1 MAVIALHQ
9 REPAGRL
16 CLQSR
21 RDERRR
27 SAARRAADCT
37 GFKSATLSV
46 GPTVDFDFVLDD
58 SAREIRMIVSDD
70 GFAVSGSAR
79 SLDTHSKSR
88 E

>member
-1 MAVIALHQ
+1 LAQ
-9 REPAGRL
+9 RL
-16 CLQSR
+16 WDCFW
-21 RDERRR
+21 RRR
-27 SAARRAADCT
+27 LPLALTYHVNADCT
-37 GFKSATLSV
+37 GFKFATLSI